1 MRFKPTSAPP
11 TDDAERLLYEQSQL
25 VTDALLLT
33 PGEMRFGIPIGGIA
47 LGTASPSSASIDE
60 LTDAGLALAAEHDV
74 DVAVASRQ
82 WAEVAGYPALE
93 VEGTVDIGAQ
103 VNWAVRAAIRVG
115 GMMPIHVHLHLFD
128 RHGVRHLAAAIATYR
143 AAGAISEAYR
153 ALLASSEW
161 QT

>member
-1 MRFKPTSAPP
+1 MRFTPMSTPP

-25 VTDALLLT
+25 VADAVLVT
-33 PGEMRFGIPIGGIA
+33 PGAMRFGIPIGGIA

-74 DVAVASRQ
+74 EVTVASRQ

-103 VNWAVRAAIRVG
+103 LNWAVRAAIRAG

-128 RHGVRHLAAAIATYR
+128 RHGIRHLAAAIATHR
-143 AAGAISEAYR
+143 ASGPISEAYQ